1 MDKPALSFGA
11 VIKQPSAILP
21 LWLSLAA
28 LALLLTHNAFF
39 GVVHEA
45 DEGTDAHMWQL
56 LMAAQTPILIFFAIK
71 WLPRAPRPALYVLA
85 LQTGAA
91 LASIAPVFFLNL

>member
-1 MDKPALSFGA
+1 MKLCPELTGTCSVMNTEKSRSAFNECIFPAQAGNMDKPALSFGA

-45 DEGTDAHMWQL
+45 SRSHHVSG
-56 LMAAQTPILIFFAIK
+56 
-71 WLPRAPRPALYVLA
+71 
-85 LQTGAA
+85 
-91 LASIAPVFFLNL
+91 